1 MTGISY
7 KATIDD
13 ADMREKLAALIGK
26 MQRSEGFYKNV
37 GEHLLNSV
45 KDNFENESAP
55 DGTRWKTLSS
65 ATRDQRSKKYG
76 NAPVTIL
83 RASGDLMN
91 SINMQASND
100 DARIGSSLVYAAIHQ
115 LGGDAGR
122 GKKVIIPARPYLGLS
137 SGDEEEI
144 FAIAEDWLAV
154 E

>member
-26 MQRSEGFYKNV
+26 MQHTEGFYKNV

-55 DGTRWKTLSS
+55 DGTRWKTLSQ

-76 NAPVTIL
+76 NAPSTIL

-91 SINMQASND
+91 SINMQASSD
-100 DARIGSSLVYAAIHQ
+100 DARIGSSLIYAAIHQ
-115 LGGDAGR
+115 FGGDAGR
-122 GKKVIIPARPYLGLS
+122 GKKVTIPARPYLGLS
-137 SGDEEEI
+137 SADKEEI

>member
-13 ADMREKLAALIGK
+13 TDMREKLAALIGK
-26 MQRSEGFYKNV
+26 MQRPQGFYKNV

-45 KDNFENESAP
+45 KDNFEDEIAP
-55 DGTRWKTLSS
+55 DGTRWKALSQ
-65 ATRDQRSKKYG
+65 ATRDLRSKKYG
-76 NAPVTIL
+76 NAPTTIL

-91 SINMQASND
+91 SINMQASD
-100 DARIGSSLVYAAIHQ
+100 TDARIGSSLIYAAIHQ

-122 GKKVIIPARPYLGLS
+122 GHKVTIPARPYLGLS
-137 SGDEEEI
+137 SADSEEI
-144 FAIAEDWLAV
+144 IAIAEDWLSV